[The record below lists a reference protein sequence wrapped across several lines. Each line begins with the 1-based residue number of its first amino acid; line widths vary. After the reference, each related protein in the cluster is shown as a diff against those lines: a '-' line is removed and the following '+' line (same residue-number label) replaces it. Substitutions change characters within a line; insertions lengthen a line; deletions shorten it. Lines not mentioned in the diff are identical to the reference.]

1 MDEQS
6 LEVLRGMLML
16 DPNKRFT
23 AVDCLSCS
31 WFDNLREES
40 VEQLIR
46 NDRNIREQQQL
57 QREYNN
63 GSGQT
68 LKEKRGESSKS
79 RA

>member
-23 AVDCLSCS
+23 AVDFLSCS

>member
-1 MDEQS
+1 
-6 LEVLRGMLML
+6 MLML
-16 DPNKRFT
+16 DPNKRFN
-23 AVDCLSCS
+23 AIDCLACS
-31 WFDNLREES
+31 WFDSIREES

-46 NDRNIREQQQL
+46 TDRQMRDQQQL

-79 RA
+79 RGSMRSNLHN